1 MIEYI
6 YFVKCPNCEDEPFTF
21 FDEAKNLLKAQIS
34 NGEAFLKFVELVKEQ
49 SEIFDKTQNCQI
61 GQTWKFHLEPVVK
74 NACMLAE
81 KYGADKDVVEK
92 IVRLKRGAAFKA
104 AQIPPI
110 FNISEKPLGLK
121 DKWLL

>member
-1 MIEYI
+1 MLYSTIVDKNEEGLQMVIE
-6 YFVKCPNCEDEPFTF
+6 
-21 FDEAKNLLKAQIS
+21 A
-34 NGEAFLKFVELVKEQ
+34 
-49 SEIFDKTQNCQI
+49 
-61 GQTWKFHLEPVVK
+61 
-74 NACMLAE
+74 AE
-81 KYGADKDVVEK
+81 KFEQVIAEGADKDVVEK